1 MAYDYSNLLAQAQ
14 QWAEA
19 AIAEGQ
25 ISYAQAQDLLALDA
39 RSTDSL
45 FVSDLADGAK
55 PLIVAFMGGTGVGK
69 SSLLNRLAG
78 QAIAKAGVERPTSRE
93 VTLYHHQSLALKQLP
108 AGLPLDK
115 IKISQHNDASKT
127 ALVWIDMPD
136 FDSIEQGNKQL
147 VLEWLPH
154 IDVLLYV
161 VSPERYRDNKAWQM
175 LLAEGEKHAWLFVM
189 NQWDRGLPQQF
200 EDLKRQLALAGFDN
214 PLLFRTSCTEPE
226 QDEFNALLSQLQQLA
241 GSHQLEQLAQRN
253 HEIRRQQLQTALQNL
268 ANLFKQRDYPQLQ
281 QQYQI
286 AWQTT
291 EQGLKQGLSW
301 PLQKMA
307 QALVETVTINQ
318 EHRLW
323 DAWTQSQ
330 LDDLLD
336 NLSLQANQF
345 NIAVKPLKT
354 ALNDLKPQAEKTVRY
369 YTELSA
375 RQALLKPGNNLQRF
389 LLGFTAICETV
400 LPLTAMAV
408 VGYQVFSGY
417 YQSAVET
424 KAYLGSE
431 FAIHSGLLIAL
442 SWLIPFF
449 INKKL
454 QPSQQKTALNGLKR
468 GLEQALLSIDND
480 IQQNLKQQQQRNNEL
495 LGQIQSLIQA
505 NQSVTAVTIE
515 KASDLSRMLVS
526 SQKPI

>member
-25 ISYAQAQDLLALDA
+25 ISQAQAQDLLALDA

-78 QAIAKAGVERPTSRE
+78 QAIAKAGIERPTSRE
-93 VTLYHHQSLALKQLP
+93 VTLYHHQSLSLKQLP
-108 AGLPLDK
+108 ADLPLDK
-115 IKISQHNDASKT
+115 IKISQHNDASKS

-136 FDSIEQGNKQL
+136 FDSIEQSNKQL

-200 EDLKRQLALAGFDN
+200 DDLKRQLALAGFDN
-214 PLLFRTSCTEPE
+214 PLLFRTSCVEPE

-241 GSHQLEQLAQRN
+241 GSHQLEQLTQRN
-253 HEIRRQQLQTALQNL
+253 NEMRRQQLQTALQRL
-268 ANLFKQRDYPQLQ
+268 ASVIQQRDYQQLAA
-281 QQYQI
+281 QYQQ

-291 EQGLKQGLSW
+291 ESGLKQGLAW
-301 PLQKMA
+301 PLQQMA
-307 QALVETVTINQ
+307 QSLVESIALKQ
-318 EHRLW
+318 QHSLW
-323 DAWTQSQ
+323 DGWAQTQ

-336 NLSLQANQF
+336 NLSLQANQLK
-345 NIAVKPLKT
+345 IPIKPLKT
-354 ALNDLKPQAEKTVRY
+354 ALNNLKPQAEKTVHY

-375 RQALLKPGNNLQRF
+375 RQALLNPGNGLQRF
-389 LLGFTAICETV
+389 LLGLTAICETL

-408 VGYQVFSGY
+408 VGYQVFLGY
-417 YQSAVET
+417 YQSAVAT

-431 FAIHSGLLIAL
+431 FAIHSALLIAL

-449 INKKL
+449 LNKKL
-454 QPSQQKTALNGLKR
+454 QPSQQKAALNGLKK
-468 GLEQALLSIDND
+468 GLEQALLRIDND
-480 IQQNLKQQQQRNNEL
+480 IQQNLKQQQQRHAEL
-495 LGQIQSLIQA
+495 LAQIQNLIQA
-505 NQSVTAVTIE
+505 NQSVATVSIE
-515 KASDLSRMLVS
+515 KTSQLSRMLVNN
-526 SQKPI
+526 QKP